1 MWHARRGGPET
12 PLRTTFAN
20 LDCEFVKNALFLLF
34 QVLGAPFMNPL
45 GVAENMESLRESVC
59 VTTPSVIDTPLC
71 CFAYNN
77 ITTGH

>member
-1 MWHARRGGPET
+1 MLRRGGSET
-12 PLRTTFAN
+12 PLRTTLAN
-20 LDCEFVKNALFLLF
+20 LDFELVKNALFF
-34 QVLGAPFMNPL
+34 VVSNIGAPFMIPL
-45 GVAENMESLRESVC
+45 GVTENMESLRESVC

>member
-1 MWHARRGGPET
+1 MHY
-12 PLRTTFAN
+12 
-20 LDCEFVKNALFLLF
+20 VKNALFLLF
-34 QVLGAPFMNPL
+34 QILRAPFMIPL
-45 GVAENMESLRESVC
+45 GVTDNMESLRESVC

>member
-1 MWHARRGGPET
+1 MLRRGGSET
-12 PLRTTFAN
+12 PLRTTLAN
-20 LDCEFVKNALFLLF
+20 IDCEFVKNALFLLF
-34 QVLGAPFMNPL
+34 QILGGGPFMIPFS
-45 GVAENMESLRESVC
+45 VTENMESLRESVC